1 MAMNFQQGTGSCFW
15 ELESSIRGRWALAT
29 QLPWGLKTRH
39 LLPVAPH
46 NLAQAQV
53 QGRCGSKGE
62 PRDRIP

>member
-29 QLPWGLKTRH
+29 QLPWGLKARH
-39 LLPVAPH
+39 LLPVAP

-53 QGRCGSKGE
+53 RQM
-62 PRDRIP
+62 